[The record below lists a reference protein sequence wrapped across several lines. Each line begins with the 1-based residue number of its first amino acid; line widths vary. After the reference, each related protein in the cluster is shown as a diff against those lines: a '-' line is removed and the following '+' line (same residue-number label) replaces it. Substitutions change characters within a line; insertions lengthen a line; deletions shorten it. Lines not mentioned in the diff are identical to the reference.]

1 MLYLLFSL
9 PSRASRERERW
20 REVVPI
26 VWRISFNRRRGRV
39 ARGKLLGLVLLPY
52 AGRVAGSAT
61 GADVAAR
68 AVATSR
74 RSAARWAVR
83 PADPPRGS
91 VAQGAAA
98 LVSAATLVSAAA
110 RGGRLEGGREREVGG
125 QLHRA
130 WVLRAA
136 VAPLVEGEAGL
147 RSGSDGL
154 RAALVEGTAAR
165 DATLALVGR
174 SDRQRALLRL
184 RRAARVGG
192 GFQGWRGLHRV

>member
-1 MLYLLFSL
+1 MA
-9 PSRASRERERW
+9 R
-20 REVVPI
+20 VVPI
-26 VWRISFNRRRGRV
+26 VWRISFSRRRGRV
-39 ARGKLLGLVLLPY
+39 ARGKPWGFALPLC

-68 AVATSR
+68 AVATSS

-83 PADPPRGS
+83 PADPPRGLI
-91 VAQGAAA
+91 AQRAAA
-98 LVSAATLVSAAA
+98 LVSAA
-110 RGGRLEGGREREVGG
+110 RGGRLEGGREGEVGG
-125 QLHRA
+125 ELQRA
-130 WVLRAA
+130 RVLRAA

-147 RSGSDGL
+147 RRGSDGL

-192 GFQGWRGLHRV
+192 GFQGWRGFHPG

>member
-1 MLYLLFSL
+1 MA
-9 PSRASRERERW
+9 R
-20 REVVPI
+20 VVPI
-26 VWRISFNRRRGRV
+26 VWRSSFSGRRGRV
-39 ARGKLLGLVLLPY
+39 ARGKPLGLVLIPY

-83 PADPPRGS
+83 PCRPAPWS
-91 VAQGAAA
+91 LIAQRAAA
-98 LVSAATLVSAAA
+98 LVSAA

-130 WVLRAA
+130 RVLRAA

-147 RSGSDGL
+147 RRGSDGL
-154 RAALVEGTAAR
+154 RAALVEGAAAR

-174 SDRQRALLRL
+174 SDRQRVLLRL

-192 GFQGWRGLHRV
+192 ASRAGGGLRLG

>member
-1 MLYLLFSL
+1 MARVFPIAWRSSFS
-9 PSRASRERERW
+9 
-20 REVVPI
+20 
-26 VWRISFNRRRGRV
+26 RRRGRV
-39 ARGKLLGLVLLPY
+39 ARGKPLGLRPPLC

-91 VAQGAAA
+91 VAQRAAA
-98 LVSAATLVSAAA
+98 LVSAATLVSAA

-130 WVLRAA
+130 RVLRAA
-136 VAPLVEGEAGL
+136 VAPLVESEAGL
-147 RSGSDGL
+147 RRGPDGL
-154 RAALVEGTAAR
+154 RAALVEGAAAR

-174 SDRQRALLRL
+174 ADRQRVLLRDQIIL
-184 RRAARVGG
+184 LC
-192 GFQGWRGLHRV
+192 F